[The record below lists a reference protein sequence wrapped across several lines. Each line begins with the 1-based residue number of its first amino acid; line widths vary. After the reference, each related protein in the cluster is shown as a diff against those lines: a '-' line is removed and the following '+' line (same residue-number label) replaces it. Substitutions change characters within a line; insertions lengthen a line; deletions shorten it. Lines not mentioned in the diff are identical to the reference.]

1 MSRFDLDIL
10 GVLCVTT
17 ISSLILSSPN
27 NSLQNILSEFDEFPT
42 RCKTSSQSIPDRA
55 ACSYLLPASAL
66 RCSNRFQQVP
76 TISVLVLPNLPMC
89 GFNLFHLVSTPR
101 HCFQPFSN
109 TSDRWP
115 NAYRRV
121 SCHSHKDLPASHGN
135 ELCDKRYGPHWQR
148 SPQLHTQTCVGMIY
162 ICVCVGI
169 YTYIPQ
175 HIYI

>member
-42 RCKTSSQSIPDRA
+42 RCKASSQSIPDRA

-66 RCSNRFQQVP
+66 PCSNRFQQVP
-76 TISVLVLPNLPMC
+76 TGSNRFQQVPTGSNRFQQVPTGSYRFQQVPTGSNRFQQVPTGSNRFQQVPTGSNNQRFGVANLPMC

-109 TSDRWP
+109 MSDRWP
-115 NAYRRV
+115 DAY
-121 SCHSHKDLPASHGN
+121 
-135 ELCDKRYGPHWQR
+135 
-148 SPQLHTQTCVGMIY
+148 
-162 ICVCVGI
+162 
-169 YTYIPQ
+169 
-175 HIYI
+175 

>member
-89 GFNLFHLVSTPR
+89 GFTLFQRHVTVFNRFQTRLTAGLMRIEEFLATPTKISQR
-101 HCFQPFSN
+101 LMA
-109 TSDRWP
+109 TSFATSAMARIDKE
-115 NAYRRV
+115 A
-121 SCHSHKDLPASHGN
+121 HS
-135 ELCDKRYGPHWQR
+135 
-148 SPQLHTQTCVGMIY
+148 
-162 ICVCVGI
+162 
-169 YTYIPQ
+169 YTLKPV
-175 HIYI
+175 